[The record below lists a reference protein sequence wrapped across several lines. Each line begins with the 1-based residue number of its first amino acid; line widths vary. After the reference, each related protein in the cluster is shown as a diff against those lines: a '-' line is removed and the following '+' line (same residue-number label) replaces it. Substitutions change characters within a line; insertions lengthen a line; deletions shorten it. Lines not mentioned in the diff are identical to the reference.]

1 MEKLAIV
8 LIVFV
13 LLGSMPTP
21 CDGIA
26 AGEWVLNRQGKRDY
40 KDLSDGYNEVTR
52 GNYRTFKEKYEAT
65 DDNYK
70 ANWRKEC
77 RLRWR
82 LKVNRTFGEGLWW
95 TLSTKRQASKG
106 LIDRLNFTKL
116 ILLWPAMYALS
127 TKLGN

>member
-26 AGEWVLNRQGKRDY
+26 FGRWSYRQGKRDY
-40 KDLSDGYNEVTR
+40 KNLNDGYNKVTR

-70 ANWRKEC
+70 AN
-77 RLRWR
+77 
-82 LKVNRTFGEGLWW
+82 
-95 TLSTKRQASKG
+95 
-106 LIDRLNFTKL
+106 
-116 ILLWPAMYALS
+116 
-127 TKLGN
+127 

>member
-26 AGEWVLNRQGKRDY
+26 VGEWLKNRHGKRDY
-40 KDLSDGYNEVTR
+40 KDLNDGYNKVTR
-52 GNYRTFKEKYEAT
+52 GNYGTFKEKYEAT

-70 ANWRKEC
+70 AN
-77 RLRWR
+77 
-82 LKVNRTFGEGLWW
+82 
-95 TLSTKRQASKG
+95 
-106 LIDRLNFTKL
+106 
-116 ILLWPAMYALS
+116 
-127 TKLGN
+127 